1 LVGFPFL
8 LIISGEGKCYWVKWE
23 FKRRWLP
30 GHISNMKQ
38 FSTVIITTIGVIVG
52 AVAGYAYYH
61 FYGCASGTCAIT
73 SNPYISTGYGMVMGG
88 LFVNTFISTTKTSK
102 K

>member
-1 LVGFPFL
+1 
-8 LIISGEGKCYWVKWE
+8 
-23 FKRRWLP
+23 
-30 GHISNMKQ
+30 MKQ
-38 FSTVIITTIGVIVG
+38 FNTFIITIIEIVVG
-52 AVAGYAYYH
+52 AIAGYAYYH

-73 SNPYISTGYGMVMGG
+73 SNPYISTVYGMMMGG